1 MGALQGLVGGGI
13 PTRNPFMQA
22 MGGMGAMGG
31 MLGGGGGGMSPII
44 QMLMGGGRS
53 SGMPQQ
59 GLFGGN
65 GLAQMF
71 EQMARDRMGTNQMGG
86 VGQPPPEWLQA
97 QAAAG
102 FNPQGQ
108 QPYQPPQGGLASNFF
123 GQKPMQQ
130 PFQPPQTLGGM
141 LGRMKPFQPPPVQQ
155 APSQPV
161 KWDSGGA
168 LSQPFTPPTPV
179 MAGPNPSNP
188 WEGAAW

>member
-1 MGALQGLVGGGI
+1 
-13 PTRNPFMQA
+13 
-22 MGGMGAMGG
+22 
-31 MLGGGGGGMSPII
+31 
-44 QMLMGGGRS
+44 
-53 SGMPQQ
+53 MPQQ

-71 EQMARDRMGTNQMGG
+71 EQMARDRLGTNQMGG

-108 QPYQPPQGGLASNFF
+108 PATPESWAAGSGGMGPNGGDMRNGMETFYSRAQPQGGLLGNLF
-123 GQKPMQQ
+123 GQNPMQQ

-141 LGRMKPFQPPPVQQ
+141 LGRMKPFQPPPIQQ
-155 APSQPV
+155 APSQPA